1 MKPVPAHFLP
11 VLLALPLA
19 AAAQA
24 EIPEWV
30 KSNAGW
36 WADGSIDDAT
46 FVGAIGFLVGAGVI
60 EVSPTESVEEA
71 PSEIPE
77 WVKSNAGWWADG
89 SIDDATFVGAIEFL
103 LGAGVIAVGDGS
115 EAMDG
120 AGSEA
125 GDAPAAED
133 SGGALEAELE
143 ACAEI
148 KKARDRVACE
158 DEIEWKI
165 KVAWYKASSEVYEVG
180 PITYYYPG
188 LGTEGNSFYMQGDQP
203 ILDVTMLAINERG
216 SDNVALSCTSPSVCG
231 YDVYDGSRS
240 FKYAGTD
247 FTSGQHVIR
256 PGEAREFNILFGP
269 NIGYG
274 GTQLEY
280 DASRDY
286 TFRIQEPFGGADVPL
301 NLQ

>member
-1 MKPVPAHFLP
+1 MRPAPAHLLP
-11 VLLALPLA
+11 VLIALPFA

-30 KSNAGW
+30 KSTAGW

-46 FVGAIGFLVGAGVI
+46 FVGAIGFLVGAGII
-60 EVSPTESVEEA
+60 EVSPAEPATGA
-71 PSEIPE
+71 PDGIPE

-103 LGAGVIAVGDGS
+103 VGAGIIAVGGG
-115 EAMDG
+115 EAMG
-120 AGSEA
+120 EA
-125 GDAPAAED
+125 MGEAPAAE
-133 SGGALEAELE
+133 SGGALQAELE

-158 DEIEWKI
+158 DEVEWRI
-165 KVAWYKASSEVYEVG
+165 KVAWYKASSEAYEVG

-188 LGTEGNSFYMQGDQP
+188 LGTDGNSFYMQGEQP

-216 SDNVALSCTSPSVCG
+216 AENVALSCTSPSVCG
-231 YDVYDGSRS
+231 YDVFDGSRA

-286 TFRIQEPFGGADVPL
+286 TFRIKEAFGGADVPL
-301 NLQ
+301 DLQ

>member
-1 MKPVPAHFLP
+1 MRPAPAHLLP
-11 VLLALPLA
+11 VLIALPFA

-46 FVGAIGFLVGAGVI
+46 FVGAIGFLVGAGII
-60 EVSPTESVEEA
+60 EVSPAEAATEA
-71 PSEIPE
+71 PDGIPE

-103 LGAGVIAVGDGS
+103 VGAGIIAVGGG
-115 EAMDG
+115 EAMG
-120 AGSEA
+120 EA
-125 GDAPAAED
+125 MGEAPAAE
-133 SGGALEAELE
+133 SGGALQAELE

-158 DEIEWKI
+158 DEVEWRI
-165 KVAWYKASSEVYEVG
+165 KVAWYKASSEAYEVG

-188 LGTEGNSFYMQGDQP
+188 LGTDGNSFYMQGEQP

-216 SDNVALSCTSPSVCG
+216 AENVALSCTSPSVCG
-231 YDVYDGSRS
+231 YDVFDGSRA

-286 TFRIQEPFGGADVPL
+286 TFRIKEAFGGADVPL
-301 NLQ
+301 DLQ